1 MNITKLKAWIHAAR
15 LRTLPL
21 SVAGIILGSLIA
33 YSEGKFH
40 IDVFVLAL
48 VTTLLLQILS
58 NLANDYGDFTHG
70 TDNENRVGPERA
82 VQSGIISAKEM
93 KRAIYIVGLLAF
105 HAGMFLITVALNE
118 IFNYLYIF
126 FMITGLVAIGAAIK
140 YTVGKTP
147 FGYKGFG
154 DVMVFLFFGLAAVVG
169 TYFLHTLTFQLWIL
183 LPAVT
188 IGLLSVGVLNIN
200 NMRDVENDRTFGK
213 MTIPVRFGKSFS
225 KIYHALLLA
234 FSMISL
240 EVFILNTGNLKLA
253 LSMGFPFLLLVV
265 HAFKVIINKEPRLLD
280 RELKRLA
287 LTTLLIAL
295 WCGIGLSL

>member
-1 MNITKLKAWIHAAR
+1 MNKLKFKAWIHAAR

-21 SVAGIILGSLIA
+21 SVAGIILSSLIA

-40 IDVFVLAL
+40 TDVFVLAL
-48 VTTLLLQILS
+48 ITTLLLQILS

-105 HAGMFLITVALNE
+105 HAGMFLITAALDD
-118 IFNYLYIF
+118 IFNYIYILF
-126 FMITGLVAIGAAIK
+126 LITGLVAIGAAIK
-140 YTVGKTP
+140 YTVGKRP

-154 DVMVFLFFGLAAVVG
+154 DVMVFLFFGVAAVWG
-169 TYFLHTLTFQLWIL
+169 TYFLHTLTFNFWVL
-183 LPAVT
+183 LPAFT

-213 MTIPVRFGKSFS
+213 MTIPVRFGKTFS
-225 KIYHALLLA
+225 NVYHILLIAL
-234 FSMISL
+234 SMISL

-253 LSMGFPFLLLVV
+253 LSMGLPFLLLIA
-265 HAFKVIINKEPRLLD
+265 HTIKVIINKEPRLLD
-280 RELKRLA
+280 PELKRLA

>member
-1 MNITKLKAWIHAAR
+1 MNRIKLNAWIHASR

-40 IDVFVLAL
+40 TDVFVLAL

-93 KRAIYIVGLLAF
+93 KRAMYIVGLLAF
-105 HAGMFLITVALNE
+105 HAGMFLITAALDE
-118 IFNYLYIF
+118 VFNYLYIL

-169 TYFLHTLTFQLWIL
+169 TYFLHTLTFQGWVL
-183 LPAVT
+183 LPAIS

-200 NMRDVENDRTFGK
+200 NMRDVVNDRTFEK
-213 MTIPVRFGKSFS
+213 KTIPVRFGKTFS
-225 KIYHALLLA
+225 KVYHILLIAL
-234 FSMISL
+234 SMLSL
-240 EVFILNTGNLKLA
+240 EVFILNSGNLKLA
-253 LSMGFPFLLLVV
+253 LSMGFPFLLLIA
-265 HAFKVIINKEPRLLD
+265 HTIKVILNKEPRLLD
-280 RELKRLA
+280 PELKRLA

-295 WCGIGLSL
+295 WCGIGLSI